1 MGRIAEC
8 VFKQSV
14 PIAFVLA
21 AIPVLGGD
29 RIGDIEFYGYK
40 GFDVGAV
47 RSVLP
52 VNVGDQLPDGVSK
65 RIRDAVVAT
74 VGREPTDVALVC
86 CDEQG
91 DRLIF
96 VGLPGQSTRKFRYDP
111 EPSGD
116 TRLSDPIVT
125 LHRKLGSA
133 LRAAVRK
140 GGDATEEDY
149 SNGFAL
155 TKDAAAHSIQLAMH
169 EYVLEREDELSRV
182 LRSSADARHREIAA
196 EALGYVRQSPSQI
209 AALVRATRDS
219 NHNARNNAAR
229 ALGVLA
235 SSSSF
240 AASEIGAAN
249 FIEMLSSGIWEDR
262 NKASFVLHALTRSR
276 DPRLLG
282 DIRSNSLDS
291 LIEMA
296 RWRSSSHAYSARMI
310 LGRIAGLSEK
320 QSMDAAMKGTIGV
333 MLNAL
338 RSSADR

>member
-1 MGRIAEC
+1 M
-8 VFKQSV
+8 
-14 PIAFVLA
+14 
-21 AIPVLGGD
+21 
-29 RIGDIEFYGYK
+29 
-40 GFDVGAV
+40 
-47 RSVLP
+47 
-52 VNVGDQLPDGVSK
+52 
-65 RIRDAVVAT
+65 
-74 VGREPTDVALVC
+74 VC

-125 LHRKLGSA
+125 LHRKLSST

-155 TKDAAAHSIQLAMH
+155 TKDAAARSIQLAMH
-169 EYVLEREDELSRV
+169 AYLLDREDELSRV

-196 EALGYVRQSPSQI
+196 EALGYVRQSPRQI

-219 NHNARNNAAR
+219 NRNVRNNAAR
-229 ALGVLA
+229 ALGVLV

-262 NKASFVLHALTRSR
+262 NKASFVLLALTRTR

-282 DIRSNSLDS
+282 DIRSDSLDS

-296 RWRSSSHAYSARMI
+296 RWRSSSHAYRARII
-310 LGRIAGLSEK
+310 LGRIAGLSER